1 MKTAILSLSF
11 ILFGLLRIPFVDAQS
26 ISLTSTGFTAIRSDT
41 LLVDVTLHTSVQPFP
56 IGRYSRVV
64 SGERHFFAIQE
75 DGSLWSWGFN
85 MGVGVLG
92 HGGLEP
98 VDQPQRIGTDTW
110 LMISTGPEH
119 ALAIRADST
128 LWAWGN
134 GADGRLGNGSTSG
147 SMVPIQIGD
156 AKWKAVAAGGRHSL
170 AIQADGSL
178 WSWGYNTLGQLGSS
192 NYTNRNTPGKVGDQ
206 TWTAVAAGGEHSLG
220 IRHDSSLF
228 AWGRNFY
235 GQLGLGISSTRVN
248 TPTQVGTSTYK
259 IIAAGLFHS
268 LVVTSA
274 DQLQSFGWN
283 ADQQLGNGAVG
294 EQSPIPILVSEEPI
308 AEVVAGP
315 KSSLIRYRNGS
326 VAIAGTVYISKYANF
341 TTLLAKHPTPPGAPA
356 SIDLTACLNGFSLHW
371 TPPLD
376 ADVTGI
382 TRYRLEQQAHDGGW
396 STVGIYPS
404 SQRQTFVNGLDPT
417 RMYQFRISAINLDGD
432 GNSLISEPTQPGQW
446 PMLSCIHTN
455 GFFWLNTGSLQNFFS
470 EMGSEPEFSLVASQ
484 QYGLRWPAIHPYQ
497 DAQSSKA
504 LWISAA
510 SKVVHVGPRVSGTG
524 EFIPVSH
531 RKVSR
536 HAPTYVTVNGVE
548 SSDTPR
554 QVTAVDPGLISDQM
568 IETVVDTRLG
578 IRMTR
583 RVHQWSNSGIDNVHL
598 FEYIFTNTAEVP
610 QDNVRMFWL
619 SRYAPIRQTRYV
631 IGNPTGWGF
640 NTMIDRI
647 GDGQGPD
654 YGALPGIRG
663 HIAWHGRHPLFAQYD
678 NLGAPIFTAAT
689 SSGFVQP
696 WDQTGRLGA
705 PHFIGNMVLHA
716 PATAASTDDSPA
728 QPSTLTELHSDD
740 SRLLYNSFDNSFK
753 SSEEIQLME
762 SGRTQRHAYR
772 VEPSGLPGFMSPTG
786 DPSLVTSGGWSAAT
800 GVGPYSMQPGQSVR
814 ILTAEIVDGIDR
826 QTAETTGAAFKDGL
840 ITALQKN
847 QVVFQGLDSLI
858 ATLNT
863 VKTLSADLS
872 AIPRTPA
879 PPSAF
884 SVNRGE
890 GKVDLAWSM
899 TGNPTDDIL
908 GFQLWRTGSRVD
920 SVYRIIATLD
930 RDSRAYTDTE
940 VVSGHPYYYHILSV
954 SASGLTSSRYAS
966 QTYNAAVPL
975 QTTSLETDDDRPR
988 TTRLHDAYPNPFNP
1002 ITIIGFDL
1010 AASSNIRISAYD
1022 VLGREVAVLAQ
1033 GPYTAGT
1040 HRISFDGRS
1049 LASGVYL
1056 IRLSTPSGA
1065 HIRRVTL
1072 LK

>member
-1 MKTAILSLSF
+1 MKTAIGLVSF
-11 ILFGLLRIPFVDAQS
+11 ILVTTWTDALFAQS
-26 ISLTSTGFTAIRSDT
+26 MTTTSPGFYALRPNGSMVEYGPTQVMQVVDLGAFAQISSTGELHHALKTDGT
-41 LLVDVTLHTSVQPFP
+41 LWRWTFNTLP
-56 IGRYSRVV
+56 I
-64 SGERHFFAIQE
+64 Q
-75 DGSLWSWGFN
+75 
-85 MGVGVLG
+85 
-92 HGGLEP
+92 
-98 VDQPQRIGTDTW
+98 IGNDTW
-110 LMISTGPEH
+110 LAIASGSAH
-119 ALAIRADST
+119 VLAVRSDST
-128 LWAWGN
+128 LWAWGD
-134 GADGRLGNGSTSG
+134 GTDGRLGNGSSTG
-147 SMVPIQIGD
+147 SSEPIQIGTD
-156 AKWKAVAAGGRHSL
+156 KWIGIAAGGRHSL
-170 AIQADGSL
+170 GIRADGRL
-178 WSWGYNTLGQLGSS
+178 FSWGRNDLGQLGTGNITSR
-192 NYTNRNTPGKVGDQ
+192 TVPGIVGNDRWLSLSAGENHSAAIRSDS
-206 TWTAVAAGGEHSLG
+206 TLWT
-220 IRHDSSLF
+220 
-228 AWGRNFY
+228 WGRNSVGQLGQGTLSTRLTSPTQVGTDRYLSVETGNVHTLAISASRQVVAFGDNQY
-235 GQLGLGISSTRVN
+235 GQLGLGFESASVPSPTLAHAGPAIELSANLERSLVRMESGSVALAGSFAGQRLSRFSVLFAGIATAPGPPTNLSFQACQGGFRAQWSAPSNADETGLSNYRVLL
-248 TPTQVGTSTYK
+248 TPSQQLRTTAEASILFSGLIADSTYR
-259 IIAAGLFHS
+259 I
-268 LVVTSA
+268 
-274 DQLQSFGWN
+274 
-283 ADQQLGNGAVG
+283 
-294 EQSPIPILVSEEPI
+294 
-308 AEVVAGP
+308 EVVAVNVDGQSAP
-315 KSSLIRYRNGS
+315 LASGNIR
-326 VAIAGTVYISKYANF
+326 
-341 TTLLAKHPTPPGAPA
+341 P
-356 SIDLTACLNGFSLHW
+356 
-371 TPPLD
+371 
-376 ADVTGI
+376 
-382 TRYRLEQQAHDGGW
+382 GGW
-396 STVGIYPS
+396 PMPACSAPDGI
-404 SQRQTFVNGLDPT
+404 
-417 RMYQFRISAINLDGD
+417 
-432 GNSLISEPTQPGQW
+432 E
-446 PMLSCIHTN
+446 
-455 GFFWLNTGSLQNFFS
+455 WLNAGSLQNFFS
-470 EMGSEPEFSLVASQ
+470 EMGSEPEFALVASQ

-510 SKVVHVGPRVSGTG
+510 SKVVHVGPRVPGTG

-536 HAPTYVTVNGVE
+536 HVPTYVTVNGDP
-548 SSDTPR
+548 SMDTPR
-554 QVTAVDPGLISDQM
+554 NVSEVDPGLISDQM
-568 IETVVDTRLG
+568 IETVVDTRHG

-598 FEYIFTNTAEVP
+598 FEYIFTNTVEVP

-631 IGNPTGWGF
+631 IGNATGWGF

-663 HIAWHGRHPLFAQYD
+663 HIAWHGRHPLFTQYD

-728 QPSTLTELHSDD
+728 QPSTLTELNSDD

-753 SSEEIQLME
+753 SAEEIQLME
-762 SGRTQRHAYR
+762 SGRTQRHAYW

-786 DPSLVTSGGWSAAT
+786 DPSLGRSGGWSAAT
-800 GVGPYSMQPGQSVR
+800 GVGPYTLQPGQSVR
-814 ILTAEIVDGIDR
+814 ILTAEVVDGIDR

-872 AIPRTPA
+872 AIPHTPA

-899 TGNPTDDIL
+899 AGNPTDEII

-930 RDSRAYTDTE
+930 RDSRAYADMD
-940 VVSGHPYYYHILSV
+940 VVPGHPYYYHILSV
-954 SASGLTSSRYAS
+954 SASGITSSRYAS

-975 QTTSLETDDDRPR
+975 QPTSLQTDDGRPR